1 MTQNVLLHAGSA
13 VIVYFIALRILAHRG
28 GALVTALVF
37 SLHPL
42 RIESVVWI
50 SERKD
55 VLSCFFVVLAV
66 LLYLRAVERRRF
78 PWLALGAFV
87 LGFMSKPIAVVLPV
101 YLVAQHQEM
110 APLTVRE
117 VNELSL
123 QRSPAIAGDVDL
135 AAAGVVQAARQ
146 VEQRQLGR
154 LAILGA
160 AEAEEGGH

>member
-1 MTQNVLLHAGSA
+1 MEAAIVVSIGAPAGHAA
-13 VIVYFIALRILAHRG
+13 
-28 GALVTALVF
+28 
-37 SLHPL
+37 
-42 RIESVVWI
+42 
-50 SERKD
+50 D
-55 VLSCFFVVLAV
+55 VKLAV
-66 LLYLRAVERRRF
+66 LGIEPAAMGTREEFAHQRHDR
-78 PWLALGAFV
+78 ALG
-87 LGFMSKPIAVVLPV
+87 LPV

-135 AAAGVVQAARQ
+135 AAAGIVQAARQ